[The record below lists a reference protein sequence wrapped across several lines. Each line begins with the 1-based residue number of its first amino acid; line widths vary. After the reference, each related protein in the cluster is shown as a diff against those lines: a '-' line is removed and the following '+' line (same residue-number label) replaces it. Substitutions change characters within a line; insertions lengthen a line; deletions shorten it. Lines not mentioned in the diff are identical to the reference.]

1 MEKKTDTQTL
11 IKLIKS
17 RGWQGASRTFLDVI
31 EPLAPLVSQL
41 LWVFQPISNVIGAR
55 DVVRELAE
63 TLDSPQGIA
72 LLRDQL
78 DDK

>member
-1 MEKKTDTQTL
+1 MEEKTETQTL

-17 RGWQGASRTFLDVI
+17 RGWQGASRTVLDII
-31 EPLAPLVSQL
+31 EPVAPLVSQL

-55 DVVRELAE
+55 DTVRELAE

-72 LLRDQL
+72 YLRDQL